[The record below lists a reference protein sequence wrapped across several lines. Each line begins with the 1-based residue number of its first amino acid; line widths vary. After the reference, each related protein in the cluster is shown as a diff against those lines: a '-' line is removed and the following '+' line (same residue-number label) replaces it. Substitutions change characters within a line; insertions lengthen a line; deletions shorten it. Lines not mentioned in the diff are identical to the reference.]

1 MRSIVFSTVSHL
13 DMYTGEDRKDR
24 WRPLLELLRIHD
36 FKVDRLYFFISHL
49 YRHIVPT
56 LVKDMNNV
64 CPETEIVPVITNL
77 NGVLTY
83 EDIAPAY
90 KVFSA
95 YFEQYRFDLSN
106 ERYFF
111 HLPAASACRPGS
123 LFPPAFPERPALS
136 LLSDAPSP
144 SETLTAAS
152 FPFPPLLFPVCPND
166 FLSFPQGRCPAVRCI
181 PPAVRGAVRT
191 SVTRK
196 SSSTALR

>member
-95 YFEQYRFDLSN
+95 YFEQYRFDRSKTTRN
-106 ERYFF
+106 TSRESREE
-111 HLPAASACRPGS
+111 S
-123 LFPPAFPERPALS
+123 LPPADFTERIS
-136 LLSDAPSP
+136 PSP
-144 SETLTAAS
+144 
-152 FPFPPLLFPVCPND
+152 FP
-166 FLSFPQGRCPAVRCI
+166 
-181 PPAVRGAVRT
+181 
-191 SVTRK
+191 RK
-196 SSSTALR
+196 RP

>member
-13 DMYTGEDRKDR
+13 DMYTGEDRKTA

-36 FKVDRLYFFISHL
+36 FKVDRLYFFINTCTGTSS
-49 YRHIVPT
+49 PT

-95 YFEQYRFDLSN
+95 CTLN
-106 ERYFF
+106 NT
-111 HLPAASACRPGS
+111 AS
-123 LFPPAFPERPALS
+123 
-136 LLSDAPSP
+136 
-144 SETLTAAS
+144 
-152 FPFPPLLFPVCPND
+152 
-166 FLSFPQGRCPAVRCI
+166 I
-181 PPAVRGAVRT
+181 
-191 SVTRK
+191 
-196 SSSTALR
+196 

>member
-111 HLPAASACRPGS
+111 HLGPGNLFQHALMLIMLFHFKRLPRGFGKTQCRGPDIPQVVHRNPKPRIQQADRRNGACGHPLHRAR
-123 LFPPAFPERPALS
+123 PAFRPHRLRQI
-136 LLSDAPSP
+136 PSCQKNLR
-144 SETLTAAS
+144 T
-152 FPFPPLLFPVCPND
+152 PL
-166 FLSFPQGRCPAVRCI
+166 Q
-181 PPAVRGAVRT
+181 
-191 SVTRK
+191 
-196 SSSTALR
+196 

>member
-111 HLPAASACRPGS
+111 HLGPGN
-123 LFPPAFPERPALS
+123 LFQHALM
-136 LLSDAPSP
+136 LIM
-144 SETLTAAS
+144 
-152 FPFPPLLFPVCPND
+152 LFH
-166 FLSFPQGRCPAVRCI
+166 F
-181 PPAVRGAVRT
+181 
-191 SVTRK
+191 
-196 SSSTALR
+196 

>member
-95 YFEQYRFDLSN
+95 CLLYTSIRSSGCPPLSA
-106 ERYFF
+106 RGWSSPGF
-111 HLPAASACRPGS
+111 PGSAASACC
-123 LFPPAFPERPALS
+123 F
-136 LLSDAPSP
+136 
-144 SETLTAAS
+144 
-152 FPFPPLLFPVCPND
+152 
-166 FLSFPQGRCPAVRCI
+166 
-181 PPAVRGAVRT
+181 RT
-191 SVTRK
+191 
-196 SSSTALR
+196 

>member
-56 LVKDMNNV
+56 LVKDMNNL

-111 HLPAASACRPGS
+111 HLGPGNLFQHALMLIMLFHFKRLPFQMLRLAPNPEKPGDIIILSPASA
-123 LFPPAFPERPALS
+123 
-136 LLSDAPSP
+136 
-144 SETLTAAS
+144 S
-152 FPFPPLLFPVCPND
+152 FDLYPN
-166 FLSFPQGRCPAVRCI
+166 FE
-181 PPAVRGAVRT
+181 VRGREFKKIVN
-191 SVTRK
+191 
-196 SSSTALR
+196 ALK